1 MNIILLHRAVVSFS
15 ITKKEKEVRSEF
27 TNSMQSPLCTSIT
40 IIINSIISNFN
51 TNGTKSL

>member
-27 TNSMQSPLCTSIT
+27 TNSMQSPCVPA
-40 IIINSIISNFN
+40 
-51 TNGTKSL
+51 